1 MFRWLK
7 RPAPIAPSAAV
18 TRDLRGDDWHVRLD
32 LTPQVLSLAIP
43 TEITRNEGEEEL
55 APTCDQR
62 DWLGDG
68 FVSAS
73 MLAVEAKLFDDG
85 LIAAAELAAQ
95 SRKANLLA
103 PLVHAAPLIAAA
115 ARLGGM
121 DLPLS
126 AESQRITAD
135 FLANP
140 LASKP
145 LGFYTW
151 SDALGRIFQ
160 QDRLLQQQLTPS
172 DARALIDILDA
183 VPAAKAAYG
192 DYRAFV
198 QRLTNPSVTD
208 KPDLSDPAGRCFFP
222 PSRSHEA
229 DLVNRLYRDRP
240 IPDGFSLADEMMKR
254 VRDGSLTLDPTEA
267 SGWYD
272 FQTWALEPLIAP
284 DRMPEGAR
292 LRMDDKYREQLDELF
307 KAILSLT
314 RETHVKQLEVV
325 FVGAAGGRWP
335 RRTVIPVAPELTVE
349 PVVTYYR
356 RRARGYAFVREVLE
370 SLGPLHAMRR
380 VTAGGPVA
388 RPLDDEL
395 AETAAIFEGAA
406 AVAGREL
413 GMQAATG
420 SEVERFREWANR
432 RKTDS
437 DVRMMVP
444 VFYDVG
450 RGQTKVWAILGWATR
465 RLEVSFATPPA
476 VQVITGRPRIDFC
489 PAFKQI
495 AYPVFAEA
503 YVSRLLDRDEFR
515 AHCDRYR
522 TRTRILEHL

>member
-1 MFRWLK
+1 
-7 RPAPIAPSAAV
+7 
-18 TRDLRGDDWHVRLD
+18 
-32 LTPQVLSLAIP
+32 
-43 TEITRNEGEEEL
+43 
-55 APTCDQR
+55 
-62 DWLGDG
+62 
-68 FVSAS
+68 
-73 MLAVEAKLFDDG
+73 
-85 LIAAAELAAQ
+85 
-95 SRKANLLA
+95 
-103 PLVHAAPLIAAA
+103 
-115 ARLGGM
+115 
-121 DLPLS
+121 
-126 AESQRITAD
+126 
-135 FLANP
+135 
-140 LASKP
+140 
-145 LGFYTW
+145 
-151 SDALGRIFQ
+151 
-160 QDRLLQQQLTPS
+160 
-172 DARALIDILDA
+172 
-183 VPAAKAAYG
+183 
-192 DYRAFV
+192 
-198 QRLTNPSVTD
+198 
-208 KPDLSDPAGRCFFP
+208 
-222 PSRSHEA
+222 
-229 DLVNRLYRDRP
+229 
-240 IPDGFSLADEMMKR
+240 
-254 VRDGSLTLDPTEA
+254 
-267 SGWYD
+267 
-272 FQTWALEPLIAP
+272 
-284 DRMPEGAR
+284 
-292 LRMDDKYREQLDELF
+292 
-307 KAILSLT
+307 
-314 RETHVKQLEVV
+314 
-325 FVGAAGGRWP
+325 
-335 RRTVIPVAPELTVE
+335 VIPVAPELTVE